1 MADEVVVVKDD
12 ATDGN
17 SDFAAG
23 VAAATAQQAEQK
35 STEAAYVAEN
45 AESTASAAADIAVTA
60 DNKASEAQY
69 GVVELGE
76 RLGALEGNV
85 QAGFASL
92 AETLNNLTPPKPPV
106 DEGNKAPA
114 PVPKEER
121 QSAQKDETGNSDK
134 TNKSDKKDKPR
145 GFGAWKK

>member
-12 ATDGN
+12 ATEGN

-23 VAAATAQQAEQK
+23 VAAATAQQADQK
-35 STEAAYVAEN
+35 STEATYVAEN
-45 AESTASAAADIAVTA
+45 AESTASAAADIAVNA
-60 DNKASEAQY
+60 NQKASEAQY
-69 GVVELGE
+69 GVVEIGE

-85 QAGFASL
+85 SAGFAAL
-92 AETLNNLTPPKPPV
+92 AETLNGLKPPAPAT
-106 DEGNKAPA
+106 DDGNKAPA

-134 TNKSDKKDKPR
+134 TDKSDKKVKPR